1 MILFTILLLVLAVV
15 ATIVLTI
22 AGVIGG
28 TALVVF
34 GDAIV
39 CVLIIALIVKAFR
52 KKK

>member
-1 MILFTILLLVLAVV
+1 MITFTLLLLTLALV

-28 TALVVF
+28 AALVVF

-39 CVLIIALIVKAFR
+39 CVLIIVLIVKLF
-52 KKK
+52 KKKD